1 MSGKESVQSTY
12 VMHSPMSLADPT
24 TVSMSRI
31 ECGMIVSLVMFV
43 LEEDISNV
51 TYNTW
56 IQLAKLAVRIC

>member
-1 MSGKESVQSTY
+1 
-12 VMHSPMSLADPT
+12 MSLADPT